1 MNYTWYV
8 LYHTMHGYIPWY
20 ISVFCIR
27 ALSRGVLIL
36 LKQYCVLVMLSTSS
50 LRRRPSSPSL
60 KSYSNS
66 CSALSKESLHASKNK
81 KRNYVLNNF
90 FMKLKE
96 QGALQLLVY
105 QTDGKL
111 VLKRVRRETWERG
124 SPTFVANLR
133 AKLRA
138 KRRTN
143 HATQGWPLRQALV
156 KSPNQQ
162 LPAGNSRAIEK
173 SVRD

>member
-81 KRNYVLNNF
+81 KRKPSNYGISKETVSTEWMIMLNGEDVTPLPLVPNSES
-90 FMKLKE
+90 MRKNKLITYDE
-96 QGALQLLVY
+96 I
-105 QTDGKL
+105 
-111 VLKRVRRETWERG
+111 LKKFP
-124 SPTFVANLR
+124 SKANSLPW
-133 AKLRA
+133 LFDS
-138 KRRTN
+138 N
-143 HATQGWPLRQALV
+143 V
-156 KSPNQQ
+156 K
-162 LPAGNSRAIEK
+162 G
-173 SVRD
+173 